1 MKSELYES
9 QASNPSPSRQL
20 SFLLSPKIKEHGI
33 VIKQTRKSPQSLISV
48 VATHSPEYQKVT
60 PKIAVK
66 FKPKV
71 KNKKL
76 DIYPQH
82 LNYLN

>member
-1 MKSELYES
+1 M
-9 QASNPSPSRQL
+9 
-20 SFLLSPKIKEHGI
+20 
-33 VIKQTRKSPQSLISV
+33 
-48 VATHSPEYQKVT
+48 T

-82 LNYLN
+82 LNYLNQQFILPVQMHKKTNNMALSPSQKKLSTKQINLMLSESNRNFHTVGRTLSPFGQHNDS